1 MANCRV
7 GTFGVSARFPGKRAS
22 RWECERM
29 NLVDGLE
36 RIRTMLTANQAD
48 PATFGVVDMILD
60 NAARMGA
67 NDNAKAQ
74 SLLQITKML
83 MRTPASNGNVRI
95 YNDLA
100 RIEQQLTIRANELA
114 KERADVVDRPVPK
127 DKKFYKAQR
136 DKEKAA
142 KKSS

>member
-1 MANCRV
+1 
-7 GTFGVSARFPGKRAS
+7 
-22 RWECERM
+22 M

-36 RIRTMLTANQAD
+36 RIRTMLTANHAD
-48 PATFGVVDMILD
+48 PATFGTVDMILD

-83 MRTPASNGNVRI
+83 MRTPASNGNVSI

-100 RIEQQLTIRANELA
+100 RLEQQLTIRANEMA
-114 KERADVVDRPVPK
+114 QERADMVDRPVPK

-142 KKSS
+142 KKTS

>member
-1 MANCRV
+1 
-7 GTFGVSARFPGKRAS
+7 
-22 RWECERM
+22 M

-36 RIRTMLTANQAD
+36 RIRTMLSANNAD
-48 PATFGVVDMILD
+48 PATFAAVDLILD

-83 MRTPASNGNVRI
+83 MRTPSSNGNVRI

-114 KERADVVDRPVPK
+114 KERAEVADRPVPK

-136 DKEKAA
+136 EREKAT
-142 KKSS
+142 KKPS

>member
-1 MANCRV
+1 
-7 GTFGVSARFPGKRAS
+7 
-22 RWECERM
+22 M

-36 RIRTMLTANQAD
+36 RIRTMLTANGAD
-48 PATFGVVDMILD
+48 AATFGTVDMILD

-100 RIEQQLTIRANELA
+100 RIEQQLTIRANEMA
-114 KERADVVDRPVPK
+114 KERAEEVDRPIPK

-136 DKEKAA
+136 EREKAA
-142 KKSS
+142 KKPG

>member
-1 MANCRV
+1 
-7 GTFGVSARFPGKRAS
+7 
-22 RWECERM
+22 M

-36 RIRTMLTANQAD
+36 RIRTILTANNAD
-48 PATFGVVDMILD
+48 PATFATVDLILD
-60 NAARMGA
+60 NAARLGA

-83 MRTPASNGNVRI
+83 MRTPAANGNVRV

-114 KERADVVDRPVPK
+114 KERAEVADKPIPK

-136 DKEKAA
+136 EREKAA
-142 KKSS
+142 KKPS